1 MLKQVQHDEAA
12 RQFPTPFPPFHRLRP
27 IVSKRT
33 FAWHGI
39 CPRGAVLQLKCLVP
53 SPDRTSPTIWKPPP
67 ESRPQAA
74 SSGVKSRLWLIA
86 ARTVFSRNGLEIRKV
101 GRSEESRV
109 GKECG
114 RTCSSRWWPYT

>member
-53 SPDRTSPTIWKPPP
+53 SPDRTSPPIWKPPP

-74 SSGVKSRLWLIA
+74 RSGVKRRLWLIA
-86 ARTVFSRNGLEIRKV
+86 PSTRFPPNRLETRNGR
-101 GRSEESRV
+101 
-109 GKECG
+109 
-114 RTCSSRWWPYT
+114 

>member
-74 SSGVKSRLWLIA
+74 SSGV
-86 ARTVFSRNGLEIRKV
+86 
-101 GRSEESRV
+101 RSEEHTSELQSLMRISYAV
-109 GKECG
+109 CCLKKKLLSL
-114 RTCSSRWWPYT
+114 TIINLSSSVYPQQRH

>member
-74 SSGVKSRLWLIA
+74 SSGVKSRPWLIA
-86 ARTVFSRNGLEIRKV
+86 ARPVFSRTELGRASCRERMSSYGELEV
-101 GRSEESRV
+101 VSGYCT
-109 GKECG
+109 KE
-114 RTCSSRWWPYT
+114 